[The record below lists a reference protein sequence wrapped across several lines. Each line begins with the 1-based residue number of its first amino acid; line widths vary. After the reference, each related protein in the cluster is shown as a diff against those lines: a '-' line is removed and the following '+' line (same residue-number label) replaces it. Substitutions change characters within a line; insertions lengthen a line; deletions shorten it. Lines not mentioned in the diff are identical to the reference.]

1 MIAKEIAFCSIAMI
15 IFFFQVLTNR
25 LVSEDGIINPKAF
38 YNYVTAWTS
47 NDAMAYSAS
56 QSAFHPL
63 PMEWYHIAHDME
75 LKSKMTYFLYCVRNI
90 ADMYWLGILF
100 TLKHT

>member
-1 MIAKEIAFCSIAMI
+1 M
-15 IFFFQVLTNR
+15 TNR
-25 LVSEDGIINPKAF
+25 LVNDDGIINPKAF

-63 PMEWYHIAHDME
+63 PMVWYHIANDVE
-75 LKSKMTYFLYCVRNI
+75 LKSK
-90 ADMYWLGILF
+90 
-100 TLKHT
+100 K

>member
-1 MIAKEIAFCSIAMI
+1 MHFVL
-15 IFFFQVLTNR
+15 QVLTNR
-25 LVSEDGIINPKAF
+25 LVDENGIINPKAF

-63 PMEWYHIAHDME
+63 PMEWYHIANDVE
-75 LKSKMTYFLYCVRNI
+75 LKSKGTR
-90 ADMYWLGILF
+90 
-100 TLKHT
+100 